1 VIDIEKRRRIMQ
13 RSVKLGHCICNP
25 RQACPCETFKE
36 KDICPCAGERP
47 EQAIE
52 QVKLTALVEKAGC
65 ASKINQNDLKQV
77 LAGLPEIPD
86 PNVLVSSNTCDDAG
100 VYRIN
105 DDMALVQT
113 VDVFTPSIDD
123 PYTFGQIAAANSL
136 SDVYAMGG
144 KPLTALSII
153 GFPIESL
160 SHRVMTQ
167 MLRGGMDKMREAG
180 VAVIGGHSIND
191 KEPKFGYAVTGL
203 VNPSKIIT
211 NDRAKPGDVLVLT
224 KPLGVGV
231 ISFAG
236 QMGLASASALAAAAE
251 SMTELNAAAGEVM
264 VQMGIET
271 ATDVTGFGLLGHLGE
286 MVTQS
291 RVTAEVY
298 FEEVPVL
305 DEVMDLIARGVISGG
320 VERNIEHS
328 SKFVSA
334 DEDVTEEMQ
343 AVLYDPQTSG
353 GLLIAVPE
361 EKAESLVSR
370 LASRGVAHAS
380 IIGRVLCKSEGRILI
395 RRTVPAG
402 RAAVMSSRA
411 VTPDGATDN
420 IEEESKM
427 EETTAESCCC
437 ACGSADSG
445 GALPSLTA
453 GEGADIQ
460 NRFST
465 FMGTVGGEGAIPA
478 RTKEL
483 MAIALSVLAKCEP
496 CVKIHVEEARRLG
509 AGDDEIIEA
518 VWMAISFGG
527 APTMMFY
534 RTICS

>member
-271 ATDVTGFGLLGHLGE
+271 ATDVTGFGLLGHPGRDGHPE
-286 MVTQS
+286 
-291 RVTAEVY
+291 
-298 FEEVPVL
+298 
-305 DEVMDLIARGVISGG
+305 RGYSGG
-320 VERNIEHS
+320 VLR
-328 SKFVSA
+328 
-334 DEDVTEEMQ
+334 
-343 AVLYDPQTSG
+343 
-353 GLLIAVPE
+353 
-361 EKAESLVSR
+361 
-370 LASRGVAHAS
+370 
-380 IIGRVLCKSEGRILI
+380 
-395 RRTVPAG
+395 
-402 RAAVMSSRA
+402 
-411 VTPDGATDN
+411 
-420 IEEESKM
+420 
-427 EETTAESCCC
+427 
-437 ACGSADSG
+437 G
-445 GALPSLTA
+445 GA
-453 GEGADIQ
+453 
-460 NRFST
+460 
-465 FMGTVGGEGAIPA
+465 
-478 RTKEL
+478 
-483 MAIALSVLAKCEP
+483 
-496 CVKIHVEEARRLG
+496 
-509 AGDDEIIEA
+509 
-518 VWMAISFGG
+518 
-527 APTMMFY
+527 
-534 RTICS
+534 CSR